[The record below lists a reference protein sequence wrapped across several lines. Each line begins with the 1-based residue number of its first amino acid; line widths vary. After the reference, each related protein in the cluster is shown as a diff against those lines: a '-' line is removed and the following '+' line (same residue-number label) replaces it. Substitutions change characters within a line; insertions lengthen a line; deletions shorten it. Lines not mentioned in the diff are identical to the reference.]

1 MDSATVCGDRGNR
14 RGGAFS
20 VTERREPPQSRAME
34 PFRAPAVPTDG
45 ALPAIDFT
53 ELFERHFDYVW
64 FTLRRLGVLERDLED
79 VTHDVFVQVYKQLDE
94 FDDARPVRPWL
105 FGFSY
110 RLASDYR
117 RLARHRFEML
127 GDDVDPLDGSPSAAE
142 HLMTRQK
149 LELVWEAL
157 AELDLERRAVF
168 ILHQVEGCPTT
179 EVAKVLQ
186 IPLNTAYS
194 RLRLAREQFA
204 KAAQRLRAQRGEP

>member
-1 MDSATVCGDRGNR
+1 VLPADSA
-14 RGGAFS
+14 
-20 VTERREPPQSRAME
+20 PP
-34 PFRAPAVPTDG
+34 PTDFT
-45 ALPAIDFT
+45 AI
-53 ELFERHFDYVW
+53 FEMHFDYVW
-64 FTLRRLGVLERDLED
+64 FTLRRLGVAERDLED
-79 VTHDVFVQVYKQLDE
+79 VTHDVFVQVYKQFE
-94 FDDARPVRPWL
+94 QFDNARPVRPWL

-110 RLASDYR
+110 RVASDYR

-127 GDDVDPLDGSPSAAE
+127 GDEVDTIDGSPSAAE

-149 LELVWEAL
+149 LELVWAAL

-168 ILHQVEGCPTT
+168 ILHEVEDSPVP

-204 KAAQRLRAQRGEP
+204 KTVKRLRSRRGEP

>member
-1 MDSATVCGDRGNR
+1 M
-14 RGGAFS
+14 
-20 VTERREPPQSRAME
+20 TEQRQPPQSRAMD
-34 PFRAPAVPTDG
+34 PSRAPVVPADTAPPPTDFS
-45 ALPAIDFT
+45 AI
-53 ELFERHFDYVW
+53 FERHFDYVW
-64 FTLRRLGVLERDLED
+64 FTLRRLGVPERDLED
-79 VTHDVFVQVYKQLDE
+79 VTHDVFVQVYKQFE
-94 FDDARPVRPWL
+94 QFDHARPVRPWL

-127 GDDVDPLDGSPSAAE
+127 GDEVETIDGSPSAAE

-149 LELVWEAL
+149 LELVWAAL
-157 AELDLERRAVF
+157 AELDLERRALF
-168 ILHQVEGCPTT
+168 ILHEVEGCPIP

-204 KAAQRLRAQRGEP
+204 KAVQRLRSRRGEP